1 MSPVRTKKSTACSL
15 ITEKKKNKTI
25 ERSVASGILLN
36 SLGVSPP
43 HQPPSQ
49 RRRHLYSVSSL
60 TPRTEGDN

>member
-1 MSPVRTKKSTACSL
+1 MSSVRTKKSTAYSL
-15 ITEKKKNKTI
+15 ITEKNKTI

-36 SLGVSPP
+36 SLAVSPP

-60 TPRTEGDN
+60 IPRTEGGN

>member
-1 MSPVRTKKSTACSL
+1 MSSVRTKKSTAYSL
-15 ITEKKKNKTI
+15 ITEKKNKTI

-36 SLGVSPP
+36 SLAVSPP

-49 RRRHLYSVSSL
+49 RRRHLYSVSSF